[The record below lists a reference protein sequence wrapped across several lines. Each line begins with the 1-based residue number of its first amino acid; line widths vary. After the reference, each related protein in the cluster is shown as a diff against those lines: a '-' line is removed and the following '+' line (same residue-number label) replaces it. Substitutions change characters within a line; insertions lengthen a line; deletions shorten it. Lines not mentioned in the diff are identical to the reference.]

1 MGTKF
6 LAADPALCIGCHT
19 CELVCSYKKENVFN
33 PKKARIKAVSIPPL
47 TSAQAC
53 RLCKPAPCLIK
64 CPRRA
69 ITQDEK
75 TLVIKINEDKCDGCG
90 WCVEAC
96 EFGAM
101 SMHLDRKKAFVC
113 DLCDGKPAC
122 LEFCPTKAIDFVS
135 EEELARKVQSA
146 FSIVK
151 GV

>member
-19 CELVCSYKKENVFN
+19 CELICSYKKENVFN

-53 RLCKPAPCLIK
+53 RFCKPAPCLLK

-75 TLVIKINEDKCDGCG
+75 TLVIKIDEDKCDGCG

-96 EFGAM
+96 EYGAM
-101 SMHLDRKKAFVC
+101 SMHLDRKKAFAC
-113 DLCDGKPAC
+113 DLCEGKPVC
-122 LEFCPTKAIDFVS
+122 LEFCPTKAIDYVN
-135 EEELARKVQSA
+135 EEELAQKIQSA
-146 FSIVK
+146 LSAIK